1 MVGAGPGLP
10 RLSTHVK
17 PNEDVGEG
25 LEEKEGDEGEH
36 RDEREQLSGG
46 FPLGQPL
53 VWGRVADEKDGDGS
67 EADVDHQVLIVT
79 WLSSNLGEDRE

>member
-1 MVGAGPGLP
+1 MLVGLP

-25 LEEKEGDEGEH
+25 LEEKEGNKREH

-46 FPLGQPL
+46 LPLGQLL
-53 VWGRVADEKDGDGS
+53 VGRRVADEEDGDGGQT
-67 EADVDHQVLIVT
+67 DVRHQVLIVT
-79 WLSSNLGEDRE
+79 WLSSDLGGGGGE